1 MAGRKNSTV
10 VPYAGVFNTFGWH
23 ANQQVAVF
31 FMYTF
36 YLLFGVSGWG
46 WYIGF
51 SLLHALNGLL
61 AFKFFKRLFQK
72 FKINHSAIVPFAG
85 ALLFLVSHTRR
96 KCWSGGF
103 AFITCWYHFLH
114 FLFFG
119 KH

>member
-1 MAGRKNSTV
+1 MLKDRWIFLFFSILVLALYFPARQAGFVTDFYGWQEKFNSSS
-10 VPYAGVFNTFGWH
+10 YAGVFNTFGWH

-61 AFKFFKRLFQK
+61 AFKFFKRLFQN
-72 FKINHSAIVPFAG
+72 FKINHSTIVP
-85 ALLFLVSHTRR
+85 
-96 KCWSGGF
+96 
-103 AFITCWYHFLH
+103 
-114 FLFFG
+114 
-119 KH
+119 